1 MAKPFCEVAGWECA
15 RQAKPDSGVARC
27 SIADQWWSE
36 RLQGVST
43 ARPEKVLRVM
53 EDQCEE
59 IIAANFGL
67 LPLIVFWALM
77 GTGCQG

>member
-1 MAKPFCEVAGWECA
+1 MAKPFCEVAGSECA
-15 RQAKPDSGVARC
+15 RQAKADSAVARC

-36 RLQGVST
+36 RLQGVGT
-43 ARPEKVLRVM
+43 VRQKVLCVM
-53 EDQCEE
+53 VDQHEE

-67 LPLIVFWALM
+67 LPLSVFWALM

>member
-1 MAKPFCEVAGWECA
+1 MAQPFCEVAGSDCV
-15 RQAKPDSGVARC
+15 RQAKADNGVACC

-36 RLQGVST
+36 RLQGVRT